1 MRDTL
6 NQYLKKFNENSKR
19 HKKAVS
25 VFVMLAL
32 IVAVGVTWRLKLIGV
47 SMTNEVY
54 CGKEEHVHTADC
66 YRIVEATSVTDQDVV
81 IAGVAGH
88 SELDTG
94 SNQEMAEDNLSGI
107 DRMDDNEEI
116 PEGYV
121 KILTCGKEEHVHSIL
136 CMSDETADLESEEDW
151 RDLINELN
159 LSGKSYSADML
170 AIADSQVGYS
180 ESVRNFVIHDNEVS
194 KSGITRFGQWY
205 GNPYGNWDAMF
216 VAFCL
221 NHAGVNSE
229 MIPYNSGAGA
239 WVVDLE
245 NAALYRNASEYTPV
259 AGDIAFIDSDGDD
272 IADQVGIVREIMYD
286 ENDGMT
292 MKGISLIQGD
302 VANESDV
309 NESDTNESVDMD
321 ILNEDAKE
329 EKPDSVQI
337 VWYLNEAENDV
348 TSDNRV
354 EGDEVSEN
362 ETGKKQLSEIIGY
375 VGIPVKESIE
385 ASEEFRDDI
394 VDVDNEN
401 IQELQYSSSQAKLYG
416 ASSVANGYKRIYFD
430 VSNTSWFLDA
440 SGWPR
445 IDIDGEQVWYPMIQ
459 MSNDTNLF
467 YYDVPES
474 YNTIQFSRA
483 TTSSPVPIGTTAIYS
498 KDTIGTKRCFVAAKW
513 GSGLSANTDDQ
524 IQGSGSSGTN
534 TWLNVTERT
543 FYLNTNNV
551 ASVFTNPVVVVKD
564 SGSKELRYKMSSIGT
579 NMYSVT
585 IDLREDYTRIWF
597 TNSESKGVW
606 NPQSADE
613 SGGISINQIT
623 SKDYFV
629 FDGSYS
635 DSKYNGSWQDLAT
648 NGSTIRFVDLTG
660 GLSGVTV
667 ELSTKSDF
675 SSNVHS
681 EWLPIT
687 GGVANYTVGSPASGK
702 YAYVRFK
709 NNSQILNSDAN
720 DQYLLMNVVKNE
732 LTYYYGATEKSNG
745 DKISYWGGTVSAG
758 TVASGKK
765 LYLNKLDI
773 PVKSSGQTVK
783 LKIGSGTE
791 TILAKDASDATI
803 YSYTLTGSISTSDEI
818 TVTVTDASTSTTTI
832 YHFYWSDATKNLVTV
847 NKAIA
852 GVTDT
857 YTASRYSVFYDAT
870 YSKLSYLG
878 SVYKVSG
885 EDFKR
890 TIYENSST
898 DKTNYIIPWQNK
910 DIYFHAWNSD
920 TDQQDGT
927 CRLLNQHTSDDG
939 NNVWKDIYVADLN
952 KQYTNII
959 FYTSD
964 AQGTWPDS
972 GSKKTTSRTGTLTI
986 PWNTSSNPYN
996 PLNPCFYADTSDS
1009 MIYRM
1014 YTAGRNGNTCRS
1026 GFWDEVYTVRDAEK
1040 GKATDIVPIDANS
1053 SFSAAANVRY
1063 VNSTFY
1069 DYYSDFELNGNKRAD
1084 YGESNGSSHKNWVTF
1099 RQFDQALSDYYR
1111 DAGTVSS
1118 PIYTG
1123 HFQPDYSDWTER
1135 FSEIAGTLDLYGW
1148 SDRNKFLANNNSTLD
1163 INGGDGKYSYAAQGL
1178 VENSLGNDNKLKN
1191 TGGAI
1196 EPHFD
1201 KEFLEG
1207 SNSKNAVIGEVF
1219 ENVAFPFTE
1228 VEAFKDEPGVKYW
1241 WFDSAST
1248 TVQLKKNKSYA
1259 TDSSGFEYF
1268 LDGSAGSKQNW
1279 ALNVNSSGTN
1289 NGVDSVSNKYGFFPF
1304 NNMSGN
1310 ENGNCGSKYNYGF
1323 GTKLEFTFSLGEN
1336 GMIQSTN
1343 GNSYHSRMRFSG
1355 DDDVWIYI
1363 DGKLALDCGG
1373 AHGKVSGM
1381 LDFNTLTGYVT
1392 DVKDNNEEM
1401 YSKLSTPV
1409 SVTYTKGGE
1418 YGSTEVADL
1427 YNYSKTFSID
1437 GDYMDAHTVTIF
1449 FMERGMWES
1458 NFSLIFASTPP
1469 VYKLPNTGGSG
1480 TNMLIYGGIAVLL
1493 LGYLY
1498 YRCVFKQFNGERR
1511 KV

>member
-6 NQYLKKFNENSKR
+6 NEYLEKFKENSKK
-19 HKKAVS
+19 HKKMIS
-25 VFVMLAL
+25 VFFMLAL

-54 CGKEEHVHTADC
+54 CGKEEHIHTADC
-66 YRIVEATSVTDQDVV
+66 YRIVEASRVTDDDVIV
-81 IAGVAGH
+81 ATSTQTDAISDDGAGGDEV
-88 SELDTG
+88 
-94 SNQEMAEDNLSGI
+94 
-107 DRMDDNEEI
+107 I

-121 KILTCGKEEHVHSIL
+121 KILVCGKEEHIHTMA
-136 CMSDETADLESEEDW
+136 CMSDETADLETEEYW
-151 RDLINELN
+151 RDLINVLN
-159 LSGKSYSADML
+159 LRGESYSEDLL
-170 AIADSQVGYS
+170 AIADSQIGYS
-180 ESVRNFVIHDNEVS
+180 ESIRNFEVLDNENS
-194 KSGITRFGQWY
+194 KNGITRYGQWY
-205 GNPYGNWDAMF
+205 GNPYGNWNAMF

-221 NHAGVNSE
+221 NYAGVSSNI
-229 MIPYNSGAGA
+229 IPYNSGVEA
-239 WVVDLE
+239 WMVDLTKKD
-245 NAALYRNASEYTPV
+245 LYQNSSVYTPT
-259 AGDIAFIDSDGDD
+259 AGDIAFVDSDGDGT
-272 IADQVGIVREIMYD
+272 ADEVGIVREITYD
-286 ENDGMT
+286 ENDGVT
-292 MKGISLIQGD
+292 INGISLIQGD
-302 VANESDV
+302 VANGFDV
-309 NESDTNESVDMD
+309 NEFDTNESVAAD

-329 EKPDSVQI
+329 EKTDCVQI

-401 IQELQYSSSQAKLYG
+401 IQELQYSSSQAKL
-416 ASSVANGYKRIYFD
+416 
-430 VSNTSWFLDA
+430 
-440 SGWPR
+440 
-445 IDIDGEQVWYPMIQ
+445 
-459 MSNDTNLF
+459 
-467 YYDVPES
+467 
-474 YNTIQFSRA
+474 
-483 TTSSPVPIGTTAIYS
+483 
-498 KDTIGTKRCFVAAKW
+498 
-513 GSGLSANTDDQ
+513 
-524 IQGSGSSGTN
+524 
-534 TWLNVTERT
+534 
-543 FYLNTNNV
+543 
-551 ASVFTNPVVVVKD
+551 
-564 SGSKELRYKMSSIGT
+564 
-579 NMYSVT
+579 
-585 IDLREDYTRIWF
+585 
-597 TNSESKGVW
+597 
-606 NPQSADE
+606 
-613 SGGISINQIT
+613 
-623 SKDYFV
+623 
-629 FDGSYS
+629 
-635 DSKYNGSWQDLAT
+635 
-648 NGSTIRFVDLTG
+648 
-660 GLSGVTV
+660 
-667 ELSTKSDF
+667 
-675 SSNVHS
+675 
-681 EWLPIT
+681 
-687 GGVANYTVGSPASGK
+687 
-702 YAYVRFK
+702 
-709 NNSQILNSDAN
+709 
-720 DQYLLMNVVKNE
+720 
-732 LTYYYGATEKSNG
+732 
-745 DKISYWGGTVSAG
+745 
-758 TVASGKK
+758 
-765 LYLNKLDI
+765 
-773 PVKSSGQTVK
+773 
-783 LKIGSGTE
+783 
-791 TILAKDASDATI
+791 
-803 YSYTLTGSISTSDEI
+803 
-818 TVTVTDASTSTTTI
+818 
-832 YHFYWSDATKNLVTV
+832 SDATKNLVTV

-972 GSKKTTSRTGTLTI
+972 GSKKTTSRTGDLTI
-986 PWNTSSNPYN
+986 PWNTIS
-996 PLNPCFYADTSDS
+996 NPCFYADTSDS

-1014 YTAGRNGNTCRS
+1014 YTAGRNENTCRS

-1409 SVTYTKGGE
+1409 SVTYTKGGVD
-1418 YGSTEVADL
+1418 GSTEVADL

-1480 TNMLIYGGIAVLL
+1480 TNMLIYSGIAILL
-1493 LGYLY
+1493 LGCLY
-1498 YRCVFKQFNGERR
+1498 YRYVFRQFKEERR

>member
-6 NQYLKKFNENSKR
+6 NEYLEKFKENSKK
-19 HKKAVS
+19 HKKMIS
-25 VFVMLAL
+25 VFFMLAL

-54 CGKEEHVHTADC
+54 CGKEEHIHTADC
-66 YRIVEATSVTDQDVV
+66 YQIVEASRVTDDDVIV
-81 IAGVAGH
+81 ATSTQTDAISDDGAGSDEV
-88 SELDTG
+88 
-94 SNQEMAEDNLSGI
+94 
-107 DRMDDNEEI
+107 I

-121 KILTCGKEEHVHSIL
+121 KILVCGKEEHIHTMA
-136 CMSDETADLESEEDW
+136 CMSDETADLETEEYW
-151 RDLINELN
+151 RDLINVLN
-159 LSGKSYSADML
+159 LRGESYSEDLL
-170 AIADSQVGYS
+170 AIADSQIGYS
-180 ESVRNFVIHDNEVS
+180 ESIRNFEVLDNENS
-194 KSGITRFGQWY
+194 KNGITRYGQWY
-205 GNPYGNWDAMF
+205 GNPYGNWNAMF

-221 NHAGVNSE
+221 NYAGVSSNI
-229 MIPYNSGAGA
+229 IPYNSGVEA
-239 WVVDLE
+239 WMVDLTKKD
-245 NAALYRNASEYTPV
+245 LYQNSSVYTPT
-259 AGDIAFIDSDGDD
+259 AGDIAFVDSDGDGT
-272 IADQVGIVREIMYD
+272 ADEVGIVREITYD
-286 ENDGMT
+286 ENDGVT
-292 MKGISLIQGD
+292 INGISLIQGD
-302 VANESDV
+302 VANGFDV
-309 NESDTNESVDMD
+309 NEFDTNESVAAD

-329 EKPDSVQI
+329 EKTDCVQI
-337 VWYLNEAENDV
+337 VWYLKEAENDV
-348 TSDNRV
+348 TSDDRV
-354 EGDEVSEN
+354 EGDEASEN
-362 ETGKKQLSEIIGY
+362 ETGEKQLSGIIGY

-385 ASEEFRDDI
+385 ASEEVRDDI

-401 IQELQYSSSQAKLYG
+401 IQELRYSSSRVKLYN
-416 ASSVANGYKRIYFD
+416 ASSVAGGYKRIYFD
-430 VSNTSWFLDA
+430 VSNTDWFLDQ

-564 SGSKELRYKMSSIGT
+564 SGTKELRYKMSSIGT

-613 SGGISINQIT
+613 SGGIRINQIT

-675 SSNVHS
+675 SSDVHS

-720 DQYLLMNVVKNE
+720 DKYLLMNVVKNE

-791 TILAKDASDATI
+791 TKLEPDTSDATI
-803 YSYTLTGSISTSDEI
+803 YSYTLNDSISTTDKI
-818 TVTVTDASTSTTTI
+818 TVTVTDAGTSSTTS
-832 YHFYWSDATKNLVTV
+832 YHFYWGDTAKNLVTV

-852 GVTDT
+852 AVTDT
-857 YTASRYSVFYDAT
+857 YTASQYSVFYDAT

-878 SVYKVSG
+878 TTYKVPN
-885 EDFKR
+885 EDTEKK
-890 TIYENSST
+890 IYENTST
-898 DKTNYIIPWQNK
+898 DKSNYIIPWENK

-964 AQGTWPDS
+964 AQGTWPD
-972 GSKKTTSRTGTLTI
+972 GSNEKTTSRTGDLTI
-986 PWNTSSNPYN
+986 PWNTIS
-996 PLNPCFYADTSDS
+996 NPCFYADTSDN
-1009 MIYRM
+1009 MIYKM
-1014 YTAGRNGNTCRS
+1014 YTTGLDGRNTNTCRS

-1084 YGESNGSSHKNWVTF
+1084 YGESNGFSHKNWVTF

-1123 HFQPDYSDWTER
+1123 HFQPDYSNWTEK

-1163 INGGDGKYSYAAQGL
+1163 INGGYGKYSCAAQGL

-1248 TVQLKKNKSYA
+1248 TVQLKKNRSYA

-1289 NGVDSVSNKYGFFPF
+1289 NGVDSVSNIYGFFPF

-1323 GTKLEFTFSLGEN
+1323 GTKLEFTFSLGKN
-1336 GMIQSTN
+1336 GMIQSTD
-1343 GNSYHSRMRFSG
+1343 GKSYPSRMRFSG
-1355 DDDVWIYI
+1355 DDDVWIFI

-1381 LDFNTLTGYVT
+1381 LDFSTLTGYVT
-1392 DVKDNNEEM
+1392 DVKNNNEEM

-1409 SVTYTKGGE
+1409 SVTYTKGGK

-1469 VYKLPNTGGSG
+1469 VYTLPETGGSG
-1480 TNMLIYGGIAVLL
+1480 TNMLIYSGIAILL
-1493 LGYLY
+1493 LGCLY
-1498 YRCVFKQFNGERR
+1498 YRYVFRQFKEERR